1 MERQVRVRIEWIDAY
16 GRGVGKLPDGTIVI
30 AENAEPG
37 NEYIVSVLREIRVG
51 EVRAL
56 YGVAVALV

>member
-1 MERQVRVRIEWIDAY
+1 MERQVRVKIEWIDAY

-37 NEYIVSVLREIRVG
+37 REYVVSVVREVRVG
-51 EVRAL
+51 DVRAI
-56 YGVAVALV
+56 YGVAVAAL